1 MGLYNFITVR
11 LLTKITGDYKAFFDA
26 MLRKVNL
33 NILI

>member
-1 MGLYNFITVR
+1 MGLYNFITDR
-11 LLTKITGDYKAFFDA
+11 LLTKITGDYNAISDA